1 MAQTKAQ
8 PLTSRRA
15 KRAALRTTKATR
27 ISVRLIPKRFR
38 SMLLQLAGSNPET
51 ASQTQ
56 PLSHGCGRLRI
67 RGRSEHPDWASS
79 LGEAGH
85 NRVLKDDDV
94 S

>member
-38 SMLLQLAGSNPET
+38 SMSLQLAGFNPET

-56 PLSHGCGRLRI
+56 PLGHGCGRLWI
-67 RGRSEHPDWASS
+67 GVVPNILSGLPL

-85 NRVLKDDDV
+85 NRVLRDDDV